1 MIIDQLNTMLVT
13 SNLHYLRLKRI
24 VDDPTTAPTVAAAVE
39 ASGVYELVDPVQPN
53 QVVEAQA
60 VFQALAGQPA
70 VDQQVL
76 TALQNAFAAGR
87 SISVAWLPSD
97 GPTMT
102 VAVNTNGHPVT
113 ITLNCPPGDTFV

>member
-24 VDDPTTAPTVAAAVE
+24 VEDPTTAPTVAAAVE
-39 ASGVYELVDPVQPN
+39 ASGVYQVVDPLQPA
-53 QVVEAQA
+53 QVVEARA
-60 VFQALAGQPA
+60 VFQALAGQA
-70 VDQQVL
+70 ADQQVL
-76 TALQNAFAAGR
+76 NALRNVFAAGR

-102 VAVNTNGHPVT
+102 VAVNTSGHPVT
-113 ITLNCPPGDTFV
+113 ITLYCPPGDTFV